1 MGNNVLCDNNN
12 CINEFIYT
20 HTIKCESCVPSQV
33 LFLVEPIF
41 VHYIL
46 RKIPSCNTD
55 SSVFQLHR
63 EVIFH
68 RKASRPWRCSF
79 IVGGQKRRSGTK
91 DCRTQVERYQ
101 GLPNT
106 GGEVPRTARQVERK
120 AHNVSWLLSAPNKSH
135 SLTFT
140 GYFLQTKQNAE
151 TCLGSGETKD
161 SVSIFHVLTIDWIRN
176 TMVRKMSNDRDK

>member
-1 MGNNVLCDNNN
+1 MCYVITIQIH

-33 LFLVEPIF
+33 LFLVEPTF

-68 RKASRPWRCSF
+68 KKASRPWLCSF
-79 IVGGQKRRSGTK
+79 IVRGQKRRSGTK
-91 DCRTQVERYQ
+91 DCQTQAER
-101 GLPNT
+101 
-106 GGEVPRTARQVERK
+106 EAPRTARQVERK
-120 AHNVSWLLSAPNKSH
+120 AHNVSQLLSAPNKSH

-151 TCLGSGETKD
+151 TCLDSWEMKD

-176 TMVRKMSNDRDK
+176 TLVRKMSNERGK

>member
-1 MGNNVLCDNNN
+1 MWMNNFFQPNSLFVRIQNLLLIKMGNNVLCDNNN

-41 VHYIL
+41 VRYIL
-46 RKIPSCNTD
+46 RKIPSYNTD

-68 RKASRPWRCSF
+68 KKASRPWLCSF

-91 DCRTQVERYQ
+91 DCPTQAER
-101 GLPNT
+101 
-106 GGEVPRTARQVERK
+106 EVPRTARQVERK
-120 AHNVSWLLSAPNKSH
+120 AHNVSQLLSAPNKSH

-151 TCLGSGETKD
+151 TCLGSWETKTQ
-161 SVSIFHVLTIDWIRN
+161 SLSFMCLQ
-176 TMVRKMSNDRDK
+176 